1 MSKLEKAKAR
11 LLSLPKDYTYDEAR
25 SLLGQL
31 GFREDNK
38 GKTSGSRVEFF
49 RESDKSGILLHKPH
63 PDNVLEYKGY
73 HTKVEFDV
81 DSAVLRGEIEGIRD
95 YVDFES
101 ESIDGIEQEFHDA
114 VDEYLSFCERNGK
127 KPEKEYK
134 GSFNIRIS
142 PTLHWKLTN
151 IASKNGVSL
160 NATVEEALKQ
170 YASA

>member
-1 MSKLEKAKAR
+1 MA
-11 LLSLPKDYTYDEAR
+11 
-25 SLLGQL
+25 
-31 GFREDNK
+31 NN
-38 GKTSGSRVEFF
+38 
-49 RESDKSGILLHKPH
+49 I
-63 PDNVLEYKGY
+63 LEYKGY

-142 PTLHWKLTN
+142 PALHWKLTN

-160 NATVEEALKQ
+160 NATVEEALRQ